1 MPLIRRCTDDRATN
15 EDLQVQF
22 TNTNEDLVAVDLTE
36 GDVRLRLLPVLASG
50 QAIIGVM
57 VIDPAGNTWQDAFFW
72 WSTQWTTPPWSLE
85 FQSPIPVERELETV
99 INMTWERC

>member
-22 TNTNEDLVAVDLTE
+22 TNTNEDLVVDLTE
-36 GDVRLRLLPVLASG
+36 GDVRLRLLPEASG

-57 VIDPAGNTWQDAFFW
+57 VIDLLGTHGRPFLVVDAVDD
-72 WSTQWTTPPWSLE
+72 PPVVAE
-85 FQSPIPVERELETV
+85 FQSLIPVERELETV
-99 INMTWERC
+99 INMT